1 MKKLLITFFAFI
13 STLGIAQLKVTS
25 GSFDFLKD
33 QEEINVIINYDNV
46 KYQIEDYTEQQYL
59 ANKKNAILK
68 SSNKSEI
75 DWETWFSEWNEYK
88 NNGNLDAFLKGVN
101 KSKKRKFGRNLNT
114 KYTLIIEPIWIYS
127 GWDAGAWSQEAKL
140 STVLKFVETQNAE
153 KILLIYNA
161 DKIHGTTSSIKNGF
175 MEYGRIAS
183 AYEITGKR
191 LFSDLIRKIK

>member
-1 MKKLLITFFAFI
+1 MKKLLISFFAFI
-13 STLGIAQLKVTS
+13 STFGIGQLKVTS

-33 QEEINVIINYDNV
+33 QKEINVIINYDNV
-46 KYQIEDYTEQQYL
+46 KYQIENYNEQQYL
-59 ANKKNAILK
+59 DNRKNAILK
-68 SSNKSEI
+68 SSNKSDK
-75 DWETWFSEWNEYK
+75 DWEDWFSEWNEYK

-114 KYTLIIEPIWIYS
+114 QYTLIIEPIWIYA
-127 GWDAGAWSQEAKL
+127 GWNAGAWSQEAKL
-140 STVLKFVETQNAE
+140 STVLKFVETQNPE
-153 KILLIYNA
+153 KTLLIYNA
-161 DKIHGTTSSIKNGF
+161 DKIHGTTGSIKNDF